1 MSNLE
6 MSPAPARKSLL
17 HRRILASI
25 VAVAAIVGISL
36 IWSVGSALTAPGTDT
51 VAARLAEWG
60 RDHYLGFVVT
70 TAENIQYSL
79 NPPKVGGAPKSNLLN
94 PAPAPD
100 VVGEHAAITPL
111 ILPALSGEG
120 AFRTVSTVNGQPAIQ
135 VAYMRPDTQH
145 SSYLA
150 GISWMSG
157 SLLKFVQH
165 PGSKE
170 PGHLTLWSQKE
181 SIAPVD
187 RNGLLAT
194 FNSGF
199 KMKDSLGGYYE
210 NGNTAGVLRPGAASL
225 VVYRDGHADI
235 GTWGSSLGMSA
246 DVVSVRQNLSLLVDN
261 GQLAANIDSKK
272 LATWGFTVKNAN
284 FVWRSGIGVTATGD
298 FVYVA
303 GDALSVHTL
312 ASLLQAAGA
321 VRAMELDINTQ
332 WISYMWYEA
341 GKTPTTP
348 IAKKLLGF
356 ARPAKRYFSVS
367 SRDFFAV
374 YAR

>member
-1 MSNLE
+1 MSIE
-6 MSPAPARKSLL
+6 EVTPAAVKKTLRQRP
-17 HRRILASI
+17 ILASI
-25 VAVAAIVGISL
+25 LAVLVIAGVSL

-70 TAENIQYSL
+70 TAESIQYKL
-79 NPPKVGGAPKSNLLN
+79 HPPKVGGAPNSNLLN
-94 PAPAPD
+94 GTSVPVIVGDHAPL
-100 VVGEHAAITPL
+100 TPL
-111 ILPALSGEG
+111 LVPALAGEG
-120 AFRTVSTVNGQPAIQ
+120 TFRTVVTVKNQPAIQ
-135 VAYMRPDTQH
+135 VAYMRPDEKH

-165 PGSKE
+165 PGHSE
-170 PGHLTLWSQKE
+170 PGKLSLWSQKE
-181 SIAPVD
+181 TIVPAD

-199 KMKDSLGGYYE
+199 KMKDSQGGYYE
-210 NGNTAGVLRPGAASL
+210 NGNTVGVLRPGGASL
-225 VVYRDGHADI
+225 VIYRDGHADI
-235 GTWGSSLGMSA
+235 GTWGTTVQMTP
-246 DVVSVRQNLSLLVDN
+246 DVLSVRQNLSLLVDN
-261 GQLAANIDSKK
+261 GQLAASVDSKK
-272 LATWGFTVKNAN
+272 LSTWGMTVKNAY

-356 ARPAKRYFSVS
+356 ARPAKRYFSIS

>member
-6 MSPAPARKSLL
+6 TPPAPARKSLR
-17 HRRILASI
+17 HRRILASF
-25 VAVAAIVGISL
+25 VAVAAIAGISL

-79 NPPKVGGAPKSNLLN
+79 NPPKVGGTPNSNLLN
-94 PAPAPD
+94 QPVSPTL
-100 VVGEHAAITPL
+100 VGEHAAITPL
-111 ILPALSGEG
+111 LLPALSGEG
-120 AFRTVSTVNGQPAIQ
+120 TFRTVVTVKDQPAIQ
-135 VAYMRPDTQH
+135 VAYMRPDTKH

-181 SIAPVD
+181 SIAPAD
-187 RNGLLAT
+187 RSGLLAT

-210 NGNTAGVLRPGAASL
+210 NGNTEGVLRPGAASL

-272 LATWGFTVKNAN
+272 LSTWGFTVKNAN

-312 ASLLQAAGA
+312 ASLLQTAGA